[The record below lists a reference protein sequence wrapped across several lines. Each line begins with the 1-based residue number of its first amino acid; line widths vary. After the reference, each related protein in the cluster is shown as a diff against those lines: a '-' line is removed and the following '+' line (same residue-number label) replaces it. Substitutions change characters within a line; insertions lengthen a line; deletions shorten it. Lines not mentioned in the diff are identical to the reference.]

1 MASRVVIFKW
11 SKNEHLFY
19 ISSLDD
25 AMFYAITGT
34 DQRYAD
40 GRAGGS
46 IVGRGHTGP
55 PLGHGE
61 ITSISEGGG

>member
-1 MASRVVIFKW
+1 M
-11 SKNEHLFY
+11 LFSTDRRMNIITILY
-19 ISSLDD
+19 SSFDD
-25 AMFYAITGT
+25 AIIYDAITAT

-46 IVGRGHTGP
+46 IVSRGHTGP

-61 ITSISEGGG
+61 FTSISGGGGR